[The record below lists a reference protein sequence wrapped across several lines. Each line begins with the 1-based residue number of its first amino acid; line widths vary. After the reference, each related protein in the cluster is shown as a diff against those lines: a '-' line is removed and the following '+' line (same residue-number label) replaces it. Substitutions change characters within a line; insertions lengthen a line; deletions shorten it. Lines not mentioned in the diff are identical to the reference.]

1 MYTGVYWTEL
11 YTGLY
16 TRHTLVYTGLGWT
29 LAVHWIYTGVYTK
42 LYTRC
47 TLVYTGLSC
56 TLDCILD
63 IHWCILDWAG
73 HWLYTGYTLEYIL
86 NCILDIHWCI
96 LDWAGHWTVHWLC
109 PDVHLTMYQSVRCVP
124 AMSSCAPDVSSYMP
138 DVHSPIYQ
146 IVQLRPYTLAW
157 ICAALCSMLDTGL
170 DTGLHLMMCTGPD
183 WALDCMVDCILYY
196 ILDPTVPYGVQ

>member
-1 MYTGVYWTEL
+1 MWKRQAQTVHGTVHGYT
-11 YTGLY
+11 
-16 TRHTLVYTGLGWT
+16 
-29 LAVHWIYTGVYTK
+29 
-42 LYTRC
+42 
-47 TLVYTGLSC
+47 
-56 TLDCILD
+56 LD
-63 IHWCILDWAG
+63 IHWCILGCASDCSIG
-73 HWLYTGYTLEYIL
+73 IYTGHTLTLHCTVYTEMCL
-86 NCILDIHWCI
+86 
-96 LDWAGHWTVHWLC
+96 WTVHQMC